1 MRKVEMRE
9 ERVKWWWASDLE
21 MGAWDAEDERMGLFV
36 EKLQPPPLYGLLA
49 SRHILYRRSECSRV
63 FYAEPLAIRTGEGVV
78 DELESVVYDDD
89 ALDSGGDDAVGETL
103 VACIQTSE
111 RMESED
117 WDIVSCVSELSW
129 MDLSAEGE
137 EA

>member
-1 MRKVEMRE
+1 MFSFICQATRN
-9 ERVKWWWASDLE
+9 
-21 MGAWDAEDERMGLFV
+21 
-36 EKLQPPPLYGLLA
+36 P
-49 SRHILYRRSECSRV
+49 YR
-63 FYAEPLAIRTGEGVV
+63 GGVV
-78 DELESVVYDDD
+78 DELESVVPDDD
-89 ALDSGGDDAVGETL
+89 APDSRGDDTVGETL